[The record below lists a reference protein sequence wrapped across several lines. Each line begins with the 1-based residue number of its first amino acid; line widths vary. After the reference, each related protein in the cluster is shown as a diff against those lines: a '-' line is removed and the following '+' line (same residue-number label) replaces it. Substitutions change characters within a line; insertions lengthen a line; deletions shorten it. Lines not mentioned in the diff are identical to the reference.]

1 MEKEKTESKSGDIRL
16 LYLNQFIRG
25 IAFSFVGIFIPIY
38 LFTLGHTFNTVLIYF
53 LVFHL
58 VTFIFT
64 PVALSLSRKF
74 GYKVIVICSASFI
87 ILFFI
92 SLRLLEQISIPI
104 PLIAILG
111 GAENAFYFIP
121 LHAFFTRLSENQ
133 KRGKQFS
140 NYASIGQLAG
150 LVGPLIGGIIAAFFG
165 FAPLFYI
172 TIFFIIL
179 SIFPLFKL
187 DNVKPATK
195 LTFSGIWHLTKTN
208 KRFFFATIADNIKGN
223 VEGLIWPIFIYFTL
237 KNLISV
243 GWVSSLVTGGAIL
256 FTLFIG
262 RFHDKKSK
270 YFFLKLGGL
279 LYAIL
284 WLIRIYTTAPFY
296 LYLLSI
302 LAGFFVLMIDISFN
316 AIFYDKAAE
325 KKDLDEFII
334 FREIPIAIGRI
345 FLWTLMLFLIDK
357 FAIIFILA
365 GLASLYFIFF
375 KFESKSEAR

>member
-1 MEKEKTESKSGDIRL
+1 M
-16 LYLNQFIRG
+16 
-25 IAFSFVGIFIPIY
+25 
-38 LFTLGHTFNTVLIYF
+38 
-53 LVFHL
+53 
-58 VTFIFT
+58 
-64 PVALSLSRKF
+64 
-74 GYKVIVICSASFI
+74 
-87 ILFFI
+87 
-92 SLRLLEQISIPI
+92 PI
-104 PLIAILG
+104 PLIAIMG
-111 GAENAFYFIP
+111 GIGEAFYFIP

-165 FAPLFYI
+165 FVPLFYFA
-172 TIFFIIL
+172 IFFIAL
-179 SIFPLFKL
+179 SILPLFKL
-187 DNVKPATK
+187 DSIKPATK
-195 LTFSGIWHLTKTN
+195 LTLSGIWHLTKTN